1 MDWAGFDV
9 DSGCPVCLD
18 SAGWLRVL
26 MRPMGWQWVP
36 VLDIVAAR
44 KSSVHRLWPV
54 AVKVRALSDPYV
66 API

>member
-1 MDWAGFDV
+1 
-9 DSGCPVCLD
+9 
-18 SAGWLRVL
+18 
-26 MRPMGWQWVP
+26 MGWQWVP